1 MSAAKSV
8 FDTSQLLHDGDCDI
22 MDEYNT
28 VVVGAL
34 DMRRKFASIASQSR
48 RLKTELQAKQAE
60 IDHLTTSESPY
71 ICWNTRV
78 VACPVPRPCAWMPFL
93 WASFTETLVCC
104 KSKIFCWRVQ
114 AVSLDFCRLQG
125 NLKGSLLHRSMRPSS
140 YRNLLCAIPI
150 V

>member
-8 FDTSQLLHDGDCDI
+8 FDTSQLLHDGDCNI

-34 DMRRKFASIASQSR
+34 DMRRKFASIVSQAR

-78 VACPVPRPCAWMPFL
+78 VACPASRLCAWMPFL
-93 WASFTETLVCC
+93 WASFTETLVCS
-104 KSKIFCWRVQ
+104 KSKIFAGEFR
-114 AVSLDFCRLQG
+114 
-125 NLKGSLLHRSMRPSS
+125 RSRSIFAGRRGISKAPCSIDQCG
-140 YRNLLCAIPI
+140 RAHTAIFFALYQ
-150 V
+150 